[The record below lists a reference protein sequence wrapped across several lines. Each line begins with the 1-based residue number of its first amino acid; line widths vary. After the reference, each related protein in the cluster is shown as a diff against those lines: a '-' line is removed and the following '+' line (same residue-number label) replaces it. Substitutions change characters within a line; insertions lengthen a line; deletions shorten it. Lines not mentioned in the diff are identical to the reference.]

1 MESCTK
7 FWNIM
12 TDGNSQICWQQQQ
25 QQNHKKD
32 SKLQFRIF
40 FHSQEWPLRLLNWWN
55 SVHCGKNLMSDR
67 PHRVMNWWVTT
78 KQSDGAHRVMN
89 WSVTMKQR
97 QTSSKTTQCPALSAC
112 RNGPS
117 RQAKAP
123 PFPPSTGKSAPNK
136 SVTSCRPKIASFK
149 KTLGQSVDK
158 SKPVINCW
166 GAIFRSRRP

>member
-1 MESCTK
+1 MIPWNHVPNSEISRLMEIHTFVDNNNNNKTIKRTQKYS
-7 FWNIM
+7 FV
-12 TDGNSQICWQQQQ
+12 
-25 QQNHKKD
+25 KK
-32 SKLQFRIF
+32 KKKK
-40 FHSQEWPLRLLNWWN
+40 HSQEWPLWLLNWWN
-55 SVHCGKNLMSDR
+55 SVHWGKNLMY
-67 PHRVMNWWVTT
+67 
-78 KQSDGAHRVMN
+78 DGAHRAMN

-136 SVTSCRPKIASFK
+136 SVTSCRPKIAYFL

-166 GAIFRSRRP
+166 SAIFRSRRP